1 MHSDHSVC
9 VFSLCTVRYALS
21 MNDNISRHRST
32 RFGAIIF
39 AFCRN
44 AVKTENGH
52 MIGENGRENKIKTVH
67 LAHENTPFD
76 GINSDLLKNK
86 FVIVCVASFFFIFAK
101 KIQQLFEH
109 SNGFRKKRGQLVND
123 Q

>member
-1 MHSDHSVC
+1 MHSVRSVC
-9 VFSLCTVRYALS
+9 MSFLCALCDMFLS

-52 MIGENGRENKIKTVH
+52 MIGENGRENKIKQTVH
-67 LAHENTPFD
+67 LAHENS
-76 GINSDLLKNK
+76 IRRN
-86 FVIVCVASFFFIFAK
+86 
-101 KIQQLFEH
+101 
-109 SNGFRKKRGQLVND
+109 
-123 Q
+123 